1 MKYWDDF
8 TSGGDGTSV
17 LEEHGRGIE
26 ADSGESEIIKE
37 ASEYEKETPS
47 ESEIV
52 NGEENDFDDDHM
64 NEEETSNGEHLV
76 PEEDTIYEDSIEED
90 QPVTSDIVE
99 EEDIIETQEGVKA
112 VEEYGVSV
120 EESEP
125 IENEGPMVN
134 QVGEYPI
141 GEGPLNHIEEYPL
154 EEEPLDEEPMEEDSI
169 AENSGSNEEEDEE
182 EAPAEENMESLQ
194 DFVTN
199 EFAEE
204 GDEGDE
210 VVDVDYEPENS
221 VSDGRDA
228 LVGKTS
234 RFRRR
239 RRF

>member
-1 MKYWDDF
+1 MLHADAVKANAPGYSTAGQMWFKAIDAKTLDKVITEMNEMNRWFAKVVKYWDDF

-17 LEEHGRGIE
+17 LEKHGRGIE

-64 NEEETSNGEHLV
+64 IEEEISNGEDLV

-99 EEDIIETQEGVKA
+99 EEDRIETQEGVKA
-112 VEEYGVSV
+112 GEEYCVSV

-141 GEGPLNHIEEYPL
+141 GEGPLNHIEEYPS
-154 EEEPLDEEPMEEDSI
+154 EE
-169 AENSGSNEEEDEE
+169 
-182 EAPAEENMESLQ
+182 
-194 DFVTN
+194 
-199 EFAEE
+199 
-204 GDEGDE
+204 
-210 VVDVDYEPENS
+210 
-221 VSDGRDA
+221 
-228 LVGKTS
+228 
-234 RFRRR
+234 
-239 RRF
+239 